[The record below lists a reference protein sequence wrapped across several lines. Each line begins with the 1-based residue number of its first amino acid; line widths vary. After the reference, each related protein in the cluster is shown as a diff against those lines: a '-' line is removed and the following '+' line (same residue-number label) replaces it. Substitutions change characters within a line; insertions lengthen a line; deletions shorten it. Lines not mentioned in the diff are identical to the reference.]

1 MKKKIATILICM
13 LVAICS
19 VFTVVTS
26 TSVNKQILVIQSN
39 NSKQGGTL
47 LITEFNGNRVIEV
60 DSGGTIIWEKAGLN
74 NPVDAER
81 LANGN
86 TLITELGNNSV
97 IEVDSGGNIVWN
109 YNMLN
114 GPFDAERLA
123 NGNTLITDTYNNRVI
138 EVDSGGTIVWE
149 KTGLNLSADA
159 ERLANGN
166 TLIAEVGNDRV
177 IEVDSGGNIVWSYNG
192 ADWPVDAERLAN
204 GNTLITEYVYGNR
217 VLEVDSSGI
226 LVWQYYS
233 SAILF
238 DAERLANG
246 NTLITEFLYGNRVI
260 EVDSGGTI
268 VWEKAGLDFPIDV
281 ERISKPPDAPTI
293 SGPNTGK
300 PNTDYDFT
308 FNSVD
313 PDGDDVRFIIDW
325 GDGDNETTSFTASG
339 TNLTVSHSWS
349 EKGTYSIIARAEDG
363 YDALSDWSGPYQIII
378 KKSKSINSPFH
389 WLQNWLQ
396 SHPNL
401 FPIIRQLLGL

>member
-1 MKKKIATILICM
+1 MKKKIASIFICM

-19 VFTVVTS
+19 AFTAVTS
-26 TSVNKQILVIQSN
+26 TSVDKHILVIQSN
-39 NSKQGGTL
+39 SSKQGGTM

-74 NPVDAER
+74 DPVDAER

-86 TLITELGNNSV
+86 TLIAELGNNSVIEVDSSGNTVWNYSALIGPFDVERLANGNTLIMDTYNDRVIEVDSGGTIVWEKDGLYLSTDAERLANGNTLIAEWGNNSV
-97 IEVDSGGNIVWN
+97 IEVDSGGNIVWS
-109 YNMLN
+109 YN
-114 GPFDAERLA
+114 AA
-123 NGNTLITDTYNNRVI
+123 NG
-138 EVDSGGTIVWE
+138 
-149 KTGLNLSADA
+149 
-159 ERLANGN
+159 
-166 TLIAEVGNDRV
+166 
-177 IEVDSGGNIVWSYNG
+177 
-192 ADWPVDAERLAN
+192 PVDAERLAN
-204 GNTLITEYVYGNR
+204 GNTLITEYMYGNR
-217 VLEVDSSGI
+217 VIEVDSSGN
-226 LVWQYYS
+226 LVWEYNNN

-246 NTLITEFLYGNRVI
+246 NTLITEFIYGNRVI
-260 EVDSGGTI
+260 EVDSSGTI
-268 VWEKAGLDFPIDV
+268 VWEKTGLDFPIDV

-300 PNTDYDFT
+300 PNIEYDFT

-325 GDGDNETTSFTASG
+325 GDGDNETTSFTTSG

-363 YDALSDWSGPYQIII
+363 YNALSDWTEPHLISIQ
-378 KKSKSINSPFH
+378 KSKSIQNLFLT
-389 WLQNWLQ
+389 WLHN
-396 SHPNL
+396 HPNL

>member
-39 NSKQGGTL
+39 SSKQGGTL
-47 LITEFNGNRVIEV
+47 LITEFN
-60 DSGGTIIWEKAGLN
+60 
-74 NPVDAER
+74 
-81 LANGN
+81 
-86 TLITELGNNSV
+86 
-97 IEVDSGGNIVWN
+97 
-109 YNMLN
+109 
-114 GPFDAERLA
+114 
-123 NGNTLITDTYNNRVI
+123 
-138 EVDSGGTIVWE
+138 
-149 KTGLNLSADA
+149 
-159 ERLANGN
+159 
-166 TLIAEVGNDRV
+166 
-177 IEVDSGGNIVWSYNG
+177 
-192 ADWPVDAERLAN
+192 
-204 GNTLITEYVYGNR
+204 
-217 VLEVDSSGI
+217 
-226 LVWQYYS
+226 
-233 SAILF
+233 
-238 DAERLANG
+238 
-246 NTLITEFLYGNRVI
+246 GNRVI

-313 PDGDDVRFIIDW
+313 PDGDDVRFIINW
-325 GDGDNETTSFTASG
+325 GDGNNETTSFTASG